1 MAVVNQYKFYGAT
14 VASAAI
20 QYTFGS
26 TVDTVV
32 PAINETVIIKSILV
46 SSAGTPTITLTNNGF
61 PFIKSTLTANSMTE
75 LLTQPLTVEGGN
87 YFKFTVST
95 SDSTTIGI
103 SYLNI
108 KKEKID

>member
-1 MAVVNQYKFYGAT
+1 
-14 VASAAI
+14 
-20 QYTFGS
+20 
-26 TVDTVV
+26 
-32 PAINETVIIKSILV
+32 
-46 SSAGTPTITLTNNGF
+46 
-61 PFIKSTLTANSMTE
+61 MTE